1 MIKKYSKIIL
11 LVWLAIII
19 VLPQLVLAENAALG
33 KLQEVG
39 ATKGPYQVAGEF
51 GLSVAIGTIISSA
64 LALVGSIFLILMI
77 YAGYNWMTA
86 RGEEEKVSKAKD
98 TINRAIIGII
108 IVVGAYAIWRFI
120 FDRLF

>member
-1 MIKKYSKIIL
+1 MFKKYSKIIL

-19 VLPQLVLAENAALG
+19 ILPQLVLAANPALNR
-33 KLQEVG
+33 LQEVG
-39 ATKGPYQVAGEF
+39 TVKGPYQERGEL
-51 GLSVAIGTIISSA
+51 GLSIAVGTVVSA
-64 LALVGSIFLILMI
+64 TLALVGSIFLILMI

-108 IVVGAYAIWRFI
+108 IVVGAYAIWAFI
-120 FDRLF
+120 FARLF